1 MTYFINST
9 IPGYVGTYAIEH
21 NNIND
26 FLQVS
31 GMPLGTLM
39 AHPFAIARQNNNL
52 YIQANEHHRINTDPY
67 QNVYLY
73 TNECIPTLAP
83 FAPGN
88 NTLSHVYPNATAP
101 DTTTPNTTAPMIT
114 PPSGYITVRS
124 EIPGYE
130 GEFVIPTSTTPGQDI
145 LTALEAMKIDEATL
159 DNYIWEIA
167 YPNQDTT
174 EKFVS
179 MIHEND
185 QYDEDIYDLVDN
197 IYITLNEILNEGH
210 TLENPFLRN
219 GAIIRVT
226 NIPEE
231 YLV

>member
-9 IPGYVGTYAIEH
+9 IPGYVGTYAIER
-21 NNIND
+21 NSIND
-26 FLQVS
+26 FLQAS
-31 GMPLGTLM
+31 GMPLATLM
-39 AHPFAIARQNNNL
+39 AHPFVIAQQRNNIYAQAHEYHHIENREFQN
-52 YIQANEHHRINTDPY
+52 IH
-67 QNVYLY
+67 LY
-73 TNECIPTLAP
+73 THECIPTLAP

-88 NTLSHVYPNATAP
+88 NTLSHVLSNVNRPPAVT
-101 DTTTPNTTAPMIT
+101 
-114 PPSGYITVRS
+114 PSGYITVRS

-145 LTALEAMKIDEATL
+145 LTALEAMKLNEATL

-167 YPNQDTT
+167 YTNRDNPEIFASQA
-174 EKFVS
+174 
-179 MIHEND
+179 HED
-185 QYDEDIYDLVDN
+185 DKYDEEIYDLVDYLYN
-197 IYITLNEILNEGH
+197 SLDEILDEGH
-210 TLENPFLRN
+210 ILNNPFLHN